1 MTADPSAPG
10 SARSVSPSVI
20 ASATGSEPSRP
31 AAVAT
36 TMVLT
41 TSVFVRALGLV
52 YLIAFLSL
60 RVQLLGLFGS
70 HGILP
75 IADFLATVAERMG
88 TERFFWLPT
97 LAWLDASD
105 AALLHLCD
113 AGAVLA
119 LAVVAGLAQGPCLL
133 ALWTLYLSFVSAG
146 RVFLSFQWDS
156 LLLET
161 GLLTVFL
168 APWSIRTRLA
178 TAAEPSRVAVWL
190 VRWLLFR
197 LMFASGVVKLVH
209 DDPAMP
215 TWHDLT
221 ALAYHYETQ
230 CLPPWTAWYAHH
242 LPLWWQRVSC
252 ALMFVIELALP
263 FAIFGPRTARL
274 VAAAGFVGFQLLIIA
289 TGNYTFFNWLTI
301 ALCLMLCDDRA
312 LAAWLPDRVVRAA
325 LPAAERPPR
334 SRLGTVVAAPVLAL
348 LAIAST
354 LTFMQQ
360 MLGRDVVPALARP
373 LLRTLAPFRSVN
385 GYGLFARM
393 TTVRNEI
400 VIEGSDDGTTWLP
413 YELPWKPGDVVRRP
427 TFVAPHQP
435 RLDWQM
441 WFAALTPYRANPD
454 QWFARLLARL
464 LEGEPTALALFA
476 ANPFPDHPPA
486 LVRAGVW
493 EYHFTAPGDG
503 SDAWWRREWRG
514 VYAPTVG
521 APRPGHAGEPGAPE

>member
-1 MTADPSAPG
+1 MSAGPADPAPERAAAEPPRPPVG
-10 SARSVSPSVI
+10 S
-20 ASATGSEPSRP
+20 
-31 AAVAT
+31 
-36 TMVLT
+36 MVLT
-41 TSVFVRALGLV
+41 TATFVRALGLV

-75 IADFLATVAERMG
+75 IADFLGAVAERVG
-88 TERFFWLPT
+88 SERFFFLPT

-105 AALLHLCD
+105 ATLLHLCD
-113 AGAVLA
+113 AGSLLA
-119 LAVVAGLAQGPCLL
+119 LVVVAGLAPGPSL
-133 ALWTLYLSFVSAG
+133 AVLWVLYLSFVSAG

-161 GLLTVFL
+161 GFL
-168 APWSIRTRLA
+168 ALFVAPWSLRPRLA
-178 TAAEPSRVAVWL
+178 TTAEPSRVAVWL

-197 LMFASGVVKLVH
+197 LLFASGVVKLVH

-221 ALAYHYETQ
+221 ALAYHFETQ

-263 FAIFGPRTARL
+263 FAIFGPRIARL

-289 TGNYTFFNWLTI
+289 TGNYTYFNWLTI
-301 ALCLMLCDDRA
+301 TLCLMLCDDRT

-325 LPAAERPPR
+325 IPAAERPPR
-334 SRLGTVVAAPVLAL
+334 SRLGAVVAAPVLAL
-348 LAIAST
+348 LALAST
-354 LTFMQQ
+354 LTFTQQ

-373 LLRTLAPFRSVN
+373 LLRTVAPFRSVN

-413 YELPWKPGDVVRRP
+413 YELPWKPGDVMRRP

-464 LEGEPTALALFA
+464 LEGEPTVLALFA

-486 LVRAGVW
+486 LVRAVVW
-493 EYHFTAPGDG
+493 EYHFTAPGDASG
-503 SDAWWRREWRG
+503 AWWRREWRG

-521 APRPGHAGEPGAPE
+521 APRPGGAGEPGAPE

>member
-1 MTADPSAPG
+1 MTADPTAPR
-10 SARSVSPSVI
+10 SARPVVPS
-20 ASATGSEPSRP
+20 ATEDATGSRP
-31 AAVAT
+31 QLAATAT
-36 TMVLT
+36 VLT
-41 TSVFVRALGLV
+41 TAVFVRALGLV
-52 YLIAFLSL
+52 YLVAFLSL

-75 IADFLATVAERMG
+75 IPDFLAAVAQHMG
-88 TERFFWLPT
+88 AERFFWLPT

-105 AALLHLCD
+105 ASLLHFCD

-133 ALWTLYLSFVSAG
+133 ALWALYLSFVSAG

-161 GLLTVFL
+161 GLLAVFL
-168 APWSIRTRLA
+168 APWSLRARLA

-263 FAIFGPRTARL
+263 FMIFGPRTARL

-312 LAAWLPDRVVRAA
+312 FASLVPERVARAA
-325 LPAAERPPR
+325 AAATPPPAP
-334 SRLGTVVAAPVLAL
+334 SRLRTAIAAPFLAL
-348 LAIAST
+348 LAVAST
-354 LTFMQQ
+354 LTFAQQ
-360 MLGRDVVPALARP
+360 MLGRDVVPVLARP
-373 LLRTLAPFRSVN
+373 LLRDLAPLRSVN

-393 TTVRNEI
+393 TTIRNEI
-400 VIEGSDDGTTWLP
+400 VIEGSNDGTTWLP
-413 YELPWKPGDVVRRP
+413 YELPWKPGDVMRRP

-441 WFAALTPYRANPD
+441 WFAALTPYRANPE
-454 QWFARLLARL
+454 QWFARLLDRL
-464 LEGEPTALALFA
+464 LAGEPTVLALFA
-476 ANPFPDHPPA
+476 VNPFPDHPPK
-486 LVRAGVW
+486 LVRAVTW
-493 EYHFTAPGDG
+493 EYRFTDVGDPTG
-503 SDAWWRREWRG
+503 AWWRREWRG
-514 VYAPTVG
+514 VYAPTVSG
-521 APRPGHAGEPGAPE
+521 G